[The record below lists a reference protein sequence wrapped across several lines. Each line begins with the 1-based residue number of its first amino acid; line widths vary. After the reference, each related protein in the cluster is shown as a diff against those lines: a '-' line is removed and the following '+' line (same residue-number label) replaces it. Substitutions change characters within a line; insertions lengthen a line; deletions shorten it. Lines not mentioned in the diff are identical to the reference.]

1 MNEWSAHDIVAP
13 GSSPSPRSPRVLFQL
28 TGSIA
33 AYKACDVVSKLVQ
46 QGCEVQ
52 TVASAAAL
60 RFVGEATLEGLTGR
74 RVASELFA
82 PGSHMDHIHLIR
94 WADVAVLC
102 PATANTVNRLA
113 GGTGDDLISTLFL
126 AHRFDKPYLLAPA
139 MNSAMEEHPT
149 VQRSLATL
157 QRWGVE
163 LIESDSGS
171 LACGEVGRGRLAE
184 PGTILA
190 AIGRHLAAVTPGG
203 PPAGAGAARPLRL
216 LLTAG
221 GTAVPID
228 GVRAITNT
236 STGETGADLADAFAA
251 MGHDVTLLRATRAL
265 RPRHAAV
272 TQQEYFTFDDL
283 DAALRRE
290 LAAADFDA
298 VVHLAAV
305 SDHRLERID
314 VDGERRPGGAGGK
327 LDSAG
332 AITLHLRPNPKLLAT
347 IRDAA
352 AHPLVLVG
360 FKLTNGAD
368 EATRARGIAAVGAH
382 ADLVV
387 HNDLAERRAGRHPA
401 TVYRDGVAIAS
412 VGDHDRLAAELASA
426 ITALRAVPGAGGE
439 GGAA

>member
-1 MNEWSAHDIVAP
+1 MSTSRPSHRGDHDA
-13 GSSPSPRSPRVLFQL
+13 PRVLFQL

-33 AYKACDVVSKLVQ
+33 AYKACDVISKLVQ

-52 TVASAAAL
+52 TVATAAAL

-74 RVASELFA
+74 RVATELFA

-102 PATANTVNRLA
+102 PATANTINRLA
-113 GGTGDDLISTLFL
+113 GGAGDDLIATLFL

-139 MNSAMEEHPT
+139 MNSAMEAHPT

-157 QRWGVE
+157 QQWGVE
-163 LIESDSGS
+163 LIESGSGS
-171 LACGEVGRGRLAE
+171 LACGEVGCGRLAE
-184 PGTILA
+184 PATILA
-190 AIGRHLAAVTPGG
+190 AISRHL
-203 PPAGAGAARPLRL
+203 PATARGSASHDAGSGAAGPDAGQPSTPLRL

-251 MGHDVTLLRATRAL
+251 MGHQVTLLRAAKAM
-265 RPRHAAV
+265 RPRDPAIEQYEFV
-272 TQQEYFTFDDL
+272 TFDDL
-283 DAALRRE
+283 DAALRER
-290 LAAADFDA
+290 LATTTFDA

-305 SDHRLERID
+305 SDHHLERID
-314 VDGERRPGGAGGK
+314 VDGQPRHGDDGGGK

-332 AITLHLRPNPKLLAT
+332 PLTLHLRPNPKLLAA
-347 IRDAA
+347 IREMAVA
-352 AHPLVLVG
+352 PLVLVG

-368 EATRARGIAAVGAH
+368 DETRARGVAAVGSH

-387 HNDLAERRAGRHPA
+387 HNDLAERLAGRHPTTIYRAGKVLA
-401 TVYRDGVAIAS
+401 TADDHGELARQLAAAIAAS
-412 VGDHDRLAAELASA
+412 VTRSAS
-426 ITALRAVPGAGGE
+426 
-439 GGAA
+439 